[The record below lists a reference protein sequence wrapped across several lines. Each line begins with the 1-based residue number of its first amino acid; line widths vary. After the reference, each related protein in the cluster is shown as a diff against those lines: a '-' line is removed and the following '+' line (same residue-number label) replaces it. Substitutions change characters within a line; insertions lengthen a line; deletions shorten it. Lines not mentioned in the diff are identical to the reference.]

1 MAGFAKVILIS
12 IIVVTMFVVFTNF
25 VLFFP
30 WYMTLAYET
39 YNLASVAANYNYL
52 PQDEKEFVL
61 ENLKSKPVFKECPDK
76 IGISSDHEGEFS
88 YDYYKD
94 LDNSLKPYVQ
104 RGEPFYVEIQAAYPF
119 RIQLAGSERQ
129 INYDVSFRLPV
140 TGIRYYKD
148 LE

>member
-1 MAGFAKVILIS
+1 MAGFAKVILIA
-12 IIVVTMFVVFTNF
+12 IIVATMFVVFTNF
-25 VLFFP
+25 VFFFP

-39 YNLASVAANYNYL
+39 YNLASVTANYNYL

-61 ENLKSKPVFKECPDK
+61 ENLKSKPIFRECPDK
-76 IGISSDHEGEFS
+76 VGIYSDHEGQFS

-104 RGEPFYVEIQAAYPF
+104 RGETFYVEIRAAYPF
-119 RIQLAGSERQ
+119 KIQLAGTERQ

>member
-1 MAGFAKVILIS
+1 MAGFAKAILIS
-12 IIVVTMFVVFTNF
+12 ILVVAIFIVFTNF
-25 VLFFP
+25 LLFFP
-30 WYMTLAYET
+30 WYMTLVYET

-52 PQDEKEFVL
+52 PRDEKEFIL
-61 ENLKSKPVFKECPDK
+61 DNLKDRPVFNESPEK
-76 IGISSDHEGEFS
+76 IQVNSDREGEYS

-104 RGEPFYVEIQAAYPF
+104 RGDTFYVEIRAAFPF
-119 RIQLAGSERQ
+119 RFEVAGSERR
-129 INYDVSFRLPV
+129 IDYEVSYRLPV

>member
-1 MAGFAKVILIS
+1 MAGFAKVILIA
-12 IIVVTMFVVFTNF
+12 ILVVTVFVVFTNF

-39 YNLASVAANYNYL
+39 YNLATVAANYNYL
-52 PQDEKEFVL
+52 PRDEKEFVL
-61 ENLKSKPVFKECPDK
+61 NNLKSKPIFKECPDK
-76 IGISSDHEGEFS
+76 IEISSDHEGEYS
-88 YDYYKD
+88 YDYYRD

-104 RGEPFYVEIQAAYPF
+104 RGETFYVEIRAAFPF
-119 RIQLAGSERQ
+119 RIELAGAERQ
-129 INYDVSFRLPV
+129 IEYEVSFRLPV

>member
-12 IIVVTMFVVFTNF
+12 ILVVTLFVVFTNF

-52 PQDEKEFVL
+52 PQGEKEFIL
-61 ENLKSKPVFKECPDK
+61 DNLKSKPVFKENPEK
-76 IGISSDHEGEFS
+76 IVISSDHEGEYS
-88 YDYYKD
+88 YDYYKE
-94 LDNSLKPYVQ
+94 LDSSLKPYGQ
-104 RGEPFYVEIQAAYPF
+104 RGESFYVEIRAAYPF
-119 RIQLAGSERQ
+119 KIQLAGSERQ
-129 INYDVSFRLPV
+129 LDYDVSFRLPV

>member
-12 IIVVTMFVVFTNF
+12 ILVVAAFIVFTNF

-39 YNLASVAANYNYL
+39 QNLASIAANYNYL
-52 PQDEKEFVL
+52 PQDEKVFIL
-61 ENLKSKPVFKECPDK
+61 DNLKNKPVFNKCPDK
-76 IGISSDHEGEFS
+76 IEISSDQEGEYS
-88 YDYYKD
+88 YEYYKD
-94 LDNSLKPYVQ
+94 LDISLKPYLQ
-104 RGEPFYVEIQAAYPF
+104 RGETFYVEIRAAYPF
-119 RIQLAGSERQ
+119 RFELAGSERQ
-129 INYDVSFRLPV
+129 IDYEVSFRLPV

>member
-12 IIVVTMFVVFTNF
+12 ILVVTVFVVFTNF

-61 ENLKSKPVFKECPDK
+61 ENLKVKPVFKESPEK
-76 IGISSDHEGEFS
+76 IVIYSDHEGEYS
-88 YDYYKD
+88 YAYYKD
-94 LDNSLKPYVQ
+94 MDSSLKPYVQ
-104 RGEPFYVEIQAAYPF
+104 RGESFYVEIRAAYPF
-119 RIQLAGSERQ
+119 RIQLAGSERK
-129 INYDVSFRLPV
+129 IDYDVSFRLPV